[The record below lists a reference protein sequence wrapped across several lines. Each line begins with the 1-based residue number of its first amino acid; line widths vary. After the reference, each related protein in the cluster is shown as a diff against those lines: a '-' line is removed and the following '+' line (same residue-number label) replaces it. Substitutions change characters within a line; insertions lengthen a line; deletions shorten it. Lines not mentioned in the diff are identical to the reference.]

1 MTSIPDFLGLVTPL
15 VILGLIVAGVMKI
28 FQVASDMQELKELL
42 KDIRRNTQAFGQG
55 MPAATQIASLGAAV
69 SGAQFT
75 GDGLPGLGLPGGGS
89 PPTAEEL
96 VRAVHAQ
103 DFRGDEFPL

>member
-1 MTSIPDFLGLVTPL
+1 MSSIPDFLSLAMTLLV
-15 VILGLIVAGVMKI
+15 LGLIVAGVMKI
-28 FQVASDMQELKELL
+28 FQMASDTQELKEIL
-42 KDIRRNTQAFGQG
+42 KDIRRNTQGLGQA
-55 MPAATQIASLGAAV
+55 MPAATPVASLGAAV

-75 GDGLPGLGLPGGGS
+75 VDQVPSLGLPGGGN

-103 DFRGDEFPL
+103 DFRGENFPL